1 VTYSNEY
8 WGPQVSGETSRPGIA
23 EPKLVWTPSKAPSGL
38 TFYTGEVYPGWKANL
53 FSGALKFQQIRR
65 LVLDGTRVVT
75 EEKLTIGRRVRDVRQ
90 GPDGYL
96 YVLTDEDEG
105 ALLRILAV
113 DE

>member
-1 VTYSNEY
+1 
-8 WGPQVSGETSRPGIA
+8 
-23 EPKLVWTPSKAPSGL
+23 
-38 TFYTGEVYPGWKANL
+38 
-53 FSGALKFQQIRR
+53 
-65 LVLDGTRVVT
+65 VLDGTRVVT